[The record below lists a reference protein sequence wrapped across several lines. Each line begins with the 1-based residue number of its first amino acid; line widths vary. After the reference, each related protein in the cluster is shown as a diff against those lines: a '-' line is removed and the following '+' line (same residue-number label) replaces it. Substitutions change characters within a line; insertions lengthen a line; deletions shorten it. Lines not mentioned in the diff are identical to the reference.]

1 MFTSLSV
8 YYDFQMSLLPW
19 VQFPFTSS
27 TSLSSYFKVCLWV
40 VTFLRPWLLNQL
52 WCMVLNSKPSS
63 EWVQGRISHL
73 QCSSGH
79 NTLTPSCHGLH
90 SILTFPPP
98 LPASLASG
106 HLLSTLVWVSS
117 LFLVPEDFPFFV
129 LNSAL
134 YCVFHPVFVMGVGG
148 RIHINLFSY
157 YYWKSKYSIYNTFP
171 SY

>member
-1 MFTSLSV
+1 
-8 YYDFQMSLLPW
+8 MSLPPW

-27 TSLSSYFKVCLWV
+27 TSFSSSFKVCLWV
-40 VTFLRPWLLNQL
+40 VTSLSPWLLNTTFMYGSQFQAL
-52 WCMVLNSKPSS
+52 IWVGSGPHFSSPVLQ
-63 EWVQGRISHL
+63 WT
-73 QCSSGH
+73 
-79 NTLTPSCHGLH
+79 NTLTPSCYGLH
-90 SILTFPPP
+90 SILTFPP
-98 LPASLASG
+98 LPASLGLG